1 MILCKKP
8 NGFAS
13 GYKRKNKWIWRKAHW
28 KKCHC
33 GLWHS
38 NRFIPYE
45 FWNQSWKVNNNKK
58 RQKAG
63 IILIRNFREVWI
75 TQSYGKCYG
84 FPKGEKEQYETLQ
97 EWAKREFYE
106 ETGQNIDN
114 LNLRGF
120 VQIRTYIENVEYVY
134 FIIHVP
140 PEFNIN
146 TKPLD
151 DVEITSYG
159 WVRFDRIN
167 DLYLSKAVKKILNY
181 KIIC

>member
-1 MILCKKP
+1 MSS
-8 NGFAS
+8 FAWLFSAWMFYSSSSNAELKSMDDQELSFYS
-13 GYKRKNKWIWRKAHW
+13 GQASIQIDQAHDQVQNLDFTRVKFGLDIKA
-28 KKCHC
+28 
-33 GLWHS
+33 
-38 NRFIPYE
+38 NM
-45 FWNQSWKVNNNKK
+45 
-58 RQKAG
+58 
-63 IILIRNFREVWI
+63 
-75 TQSYGKCYG
+75 
-84 FPKGEKEQYETLQ
+84 
-97 EWAKREFYE
+97 
-106 ETGQNIDN
+106 NIDN